1 MKKFMKR
8 LLGAFLAFLFV
19 FGTFYVMPVESN
31 AKIEIEDRLMSF
43 SDVKLGSWYY
53 FAVRRMYSRGYM
65 EGTAK
70 REFSP
75 SSPVTRSMFAT
86 VLVKVADAIDDK
98 YPETSDFSDVRD
110 GSWYTRA
117 VNWATDNSYMSGY
130 GNGLF
135 GTKDNIT
142 REQLV
147 LVLYSFACRNDYL
160 VRDIDMTLLDR
171 FVDRNELHDWN
182 DLDKAVCWALTYG
195 IISGMPGDRLAPR
208 ENATR
213 AQLAQMISNFIDLW
227 AENPG
232 LDITLC
238 GTDLEEYK
246 IIYSDNNVSEAY
258 AAKELAEYIYRTN
271 GDELALCLDNETP
284 RGEYEI
290 IVGHTDR
297 EGDVYEIDEETLG
310 NEGFAIE
317 TKDND
322 LIIAGGAE
330 RGTLYGV
337 YEFLEA
343 YLGWRFYNEGYEV
356 CHDPGELLEIGEISD
371 TQAPVFEYRDAHMAY
386 YTMEDIAVKRRMNG
400 AFHRSME
407 PGQGGTMSYA
417 GGDSYFSHTL
427 NRLAETGDPA
437 GLSPNC
443 CISVNNT
450 AVYANV
456 VKNVKKLL
464 SESPYSDLIGVSQM
478 DENIWCNCDEC
489 RRYCS
494 ENGQYSRADQMISL
508 VNTAADAIAEDHPGT
523 RVVTYAYYLTSHVG
537 NVMPSDNVIV
547 KYCPINMTFSEPI
560 NSPVNAEYYEELL
573 TWAQACADGNLYYWD
588 YPIILANNIAPNP
601 NFYVIYENLKVLA
614 DAGVNGIFG
623 EGRSYIDVQSK
634 SGRVIDYYK
643 DGEFAELRAY
653 LYAKLLW
660 DPYMSLDEYN
670 SLIDE
675 FMQDYY
681 GDGWEY
687 VRSAFDLIHEA
698 SADRSFGLWDDAVK
712 LFKNHFDDE
721 TLVSLV
727 GFFDSA
733 YELAGSAEIRN
744 NIARARSQIDSLVI
758 TKYWR
763 AYRSG
768 GEMPFTAQKMVEI
781 NERLYRTMVDLWVY
795 PWNIDRF
802 SVNTDATDFT
812 KKPALE
818 LFGAEKY

>member
-1 MKKFMKR
+1 MKKLMKR
-8 LLGAFLAFLFV
+8 LFSTFLACLLV
-19 FGTFYVMPVESN
+19 FGALYVMPNESS
-31 AKIEIEDRLMSF
+31 AKIMIGDKLMSF
-43 SDVKLGSWYY
+43 DDVKVGSWYY
-53 FAVRRMYSRGYM
+53 WAVRRMYSLGYM

-75 SSPVTRSMFAT
+75 SEPVTRSMFAT
-86 VLVKVADAIDDK
+86 VLVKVADAIADE
-98 YPETSDFSDVRD
+98 YPETSEFTDVRD

-147 LVLYSFACRNDYL
+147 LVLYSFASQNDYIT
-160 VRDIDMTLLDR
+160 RDIDMTLIDS
-171 FVDRNELHDWN
+171 FVDRDELHNWDN
-182 DLDKAVCWALTYG
+182 LEEAVCWALTYG
-195 IISGMPGDRLAPR
+195 IISGMPGNRIGPR

-213 AQLAQMISNFIDLW
+213 AQLAQMISNFIDMW
-227 AENPG
+227 VKNPN
-232 LDITLC
+232 LDIILG

-246 IIYSDNNVSEAY
+246 IIYSDRHASEVY
-258 AAKELAEYIYRTN
+258 AAEELAEYIYRTN
-271 GDELALCLDNETP
+271 GDELDVCLDRETSKC
-284 RGEYEI
+284 EYEI
-290 IVGHTDR
+290 IIGHTNR
-297 EGDVYEIDEETLG
+297 EGSVYEIDEERLG
-310 NEGFAIE
+310 DEGFSIE
-317 TKDND
+317 TKGGV
-322 LIIAGGAE
+322 LVIAGGAE

-356 CHDPGELLEIGEISD
+356 CHDPGQLLEIGEISD
-371 TQAPVFEYRDAHMAY
+371 TQVPVFEYRDAHMAY
-386 YTMEDIAVKRRMNG
+386 YTMEDIAVKRRLNG
-400 AFHRSME
+400 AFHRSMDE
-407 PGQGGTMSYA
+407 SQGGTFAYA

-450 AVYANV
+450 SVYGNV
-456 VKNVKKLL
+456 IKNVKKLL
-464 SESPYSDLIGVSQM
+464 SDSPGSKIAGVSQM

-489 RRYCS
+489 REYCL
-494 ENGQYSRADQMISL
+494 ENMYPRADQMISL
-508 VNTAADAIAEDHPGT
+508 VNAAADAIADDYPDT
-523 RVVTYAYYLTSHVG
+523 RVLTYAYYLTSHVG
-537 NVMPSDNVIV
+537 SVKPADNVIV

-573 TWAQACADGNLYYWD
+573 GWAEVCADGNLYYWD

-601 NFYVIYENLKVLA
+601 NFYVIHENLRVLA

-634 SGRVIDYYK
+634 SGRIIDYYK

-653 LYAKLLW
+653 LYSKLLW
-660 DPYMSLDEYN
+660 DPYIPLDEYEA
-670 SLIDE
+670 LIDE
-675 FMQDYY
+675 FMQDFY

-687 VRSAFDLIHEA
+687 ARSAFDLMHEA
-698 SADRSFGLWDDAVK
+698 SADRAFGLWDDAVK
-712 LFKNHFDDE
+712 LFKNHFSDE

-727 GFFDSA
+727 EDFDRA
-733 YELAGSAEIRN
+733 YELAGSVEIRD

-758 TKYWR
+758 TKYWL
-763 AYRSG
+763 AYRG
-768 GEMPFTAQKMVEI
+768 GQEIPFTPEKLVAI

-795 PWNIDRF
+795 PWNVDRF
-802 SVNTDATDFT
+802 SVNTDADDFT
-812 KKPALE
+812 QKPALE
-818 LFGAEKY
+818 LFGAKAY